1 MCISIGLGARAPEI
15 RKRWTSLGTPDLVPR
30 GDHSSW
36 RLGWDSRSEVLG
48 KRLQGIPN
56 QWESAHRST
65 CPSSTGLFRI
75 TGLADS
81 PKCKYTALEMPLR
94 WGHHIIIH
102 FWGRNEEYSGEI
114 SSYQD
119 VGSLYLQV
127 MNGWRKESTL
137 AHHSSS
143 ESARMMLVQ
152 AIYPGPLPGIFLSP
166 KSWRV
171 TSMRLKGDNV
181 TFHHLGWVLREDAWQ
196 REAALI
202 KMRYFFVVSG
212 TDVKQPFTL

>member
-1 MCISIGLGARAPEI
+1 MKTGMGQQIRSTWEKTPRDPKSMGECTPQHLPLLNRAFQNH
-15 RKRWTSLGTPDLVPR
+15 WTSWFP
-30 GDHSSW
+30 
-36 RLGWDSRSEVLG
+36 
-48 KRLQGIPN
+48 KMQIY
-56 QWESAHRST
+56 
-65 CPSSTGLFRI
+65 CPWN
-75 TGLADS
+75 
-81 PKCKYTALEMPLR
+81 ALEMGSPYN
-94 WGHHIIIH
+94 IH

-171 TSMRLKGDNV
+171 TSVRLKGDNV
-181 TFHHLGWVLREDAWQ
+181 TFHHLGWVLREDACQ

-212 TDVKQPFTL
+212 TDVKQPFSL